1 MNEKF
6 VLGYILDEIK
16 DNTRAVQVFTDMSAA
31 IHYVK
36 KRESLLLSYNETPV
50 TVVLVYENDILD
62 PSSFGFL
69 TDKWEVIRTMR
80 LQDFMEEAES
90 K

>member
-6 VLGYILDEIK
+6 VLGYVLDEIK

-31 IHYVK
+31 IRYVK
-36 KRESLLLSYNETPV
+36 NRESLLLSYNEILV